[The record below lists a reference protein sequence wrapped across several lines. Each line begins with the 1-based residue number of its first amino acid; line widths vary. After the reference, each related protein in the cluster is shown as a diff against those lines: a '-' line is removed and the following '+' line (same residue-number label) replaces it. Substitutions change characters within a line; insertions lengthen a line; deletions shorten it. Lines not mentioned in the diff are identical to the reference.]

1 MVIEQTHNRNLCAF
15 GHIMIQP
22 PLSAFS
28 AWGLQAA
35 TTVVWSCQFGLLP
48 WQ

>member
-1 MVIEQTHNRNLCAF
+1 MIEQTRNRNLCAF

-28 AWGLQAA
+28 AWGSQAA
-35 TTVVWSCQFGLLP
+35 TTMVWSCQFRLLP
-48 WQ
+48 GQ